1 LSKSYRVPEGRSL
14 SLSQSHVGQL
24 LEEFELDPLALAKL
38 RETRVMPLADQLQ
51 TLRSIVQA
59 HPDCTSAAI
68 VTAIALRQG
77 GIFSN
82 LELPVESSLESLIPQ
97 QIVQFWDTP
106 PPPDVADLMISW
118 QQMNPGCRWKCFN
131 DAEARRFLRQAFP
144 LPVLQAY
151 LRARQPAQKA
161 DIFRLAYLTACGGI
175 YADADDRCDA
185 PLSSFV
191 RSDATLV
198 LHQDNFATI
207 GNNFI
212 AVTAE
217 HPVLQRALS
226 LATVAVN
233 RGDQD
238 LIWLS
243 TGPGLLTRAVW
254 LEWAIGPGPGWL
266 PRAQIMGLGELQRV
280 IGIHCPAQYKATD
293 KHWSRSS
300 FARIKT
306 RRSARGTTDITD

>member
-1 LSKSYRVPEGRSL
+1 M
-14 SLSQSHVGQL
+14 
-24 LEEFELDPLALAKL
+24 
-38 RETRVMPLADQLQ
+38 T
-51 TLRSIVQA
+51 
-59 HPDCTSAAI
+59 
-68 VTAIALRQG
+68 
-77 GIFSN
+77 
-82 LELPVESSLESLIPQ
+82 
-97 QIVQFWDTP
+97 
-106 PPPDVADLMISW
+106 SW
-118 QQMNPGCRWKCFN
+118 QQMNPQCRWKCFN
-131 DAEARRFLRQAFP
+131 DAEARRFLRQVFP

-151 LRARQPAQKA
+151 IRARHPAQKA
-161 DIFRLAYLTACGGI
+161 DIFRFAYLTACGGI

-226 LATVAVN
+226 LAIAAVN

-243 TGPGLLTRAVW
+243 TGPGLLTRAFC
-254 LEWAIGPGPGWL
+254 LEWAIGPRPGWL
-266 PRAQIMGLGELQRV
+266 PHAQIMSLGELQRV

-293 KHWSRSS
+293 KHWSRAS
-300 FARIKT
+300 FARYKT
-306 RRSARGTTDITD
+306 RQSARRTTDITDQQTL